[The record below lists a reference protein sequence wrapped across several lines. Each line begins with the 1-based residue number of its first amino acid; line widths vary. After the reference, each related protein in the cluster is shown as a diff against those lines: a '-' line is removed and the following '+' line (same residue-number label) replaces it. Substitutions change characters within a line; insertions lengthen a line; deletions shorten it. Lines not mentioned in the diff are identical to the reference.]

1 MMETKAKSHGSTAP
15 ALQQDDEMEIDL
27 FDLFMYFRSKI
38 WFVILGFVVGTII
51 AGLITIYLMTP
62 KYTASSKVY
71 MVSASSDSV
80 IDLTDLNIGTSLSSD
95 YAELLR
101 VRPICEEVIKK
112 EKLSY
117 EYEDLLDM
125 ISISTISDTRI
136 LEISV
141 ESVDPD
147 EAMRIANRFAELAVT
162 EIPKLMDTSEP
173 NIAEKAILPKEKSS
187 PSLFQNVLI
196 GAFAGII
203 LVLGIFTVR
212 FIMDDTMSTAE
223 DVEKAFGIMPL
234 TSIPEGNMDSISDEK
249 EKEIMKQKKKEKRK
263 RKRRK

>member
-1 MMETKAKSHGSTAP
+1 
-15 ALQQDDEMEIDL
+15 
-27 FDLFMYFRSKI
+27 
-38 WFVILGFVVGTII
+38 
-51 AGLITIYLMTP
+51 
-62 KYTASSKVY
+62 
-71 MVSASSDSV
+71 
-80 IDLTDLNIGTSLSSD
+80 
-95 YAELLR
+95 
-101 VRPICEEVIKK
+101 
-112 EKLSY
+112 
-117 EYEDLLDM
+117 
-125 ISISTISDTRI
+125 
-136 LEISV
+136 
-141 ESVDPD
+141 
-147 EAMRIANRFAELAVT
+147 MRIANRFAELAVT

-187 PSLFQNVLI
+187 PSLFKNVLI